1 MKRLIILALAI
12 IGISSAFT
20 QQLGYMRDFEK
31 IDKDCYMLSF
41 DSEEEAIRKHS
52 EILDLNGL
60 DTTFT
65 KYDRGNNPVVFSYF
79 KIDPNSKEI
88 VATFIF
94 PKEGKFDVWFMEV
107 KDQDTHFIDVV
118 DKNGE
123 LIELIELIYKKP

>member
-12 IGISSAFT
+12 LGISSAFT

-123 LIELIELIYKKP
+123 LIELIYKKP